1 MGVGLGKN
9 SPIVLQLS
17 RDNFE
22 GMIDRHGQWVRI
34 LNHNK
39 CNCVLDSGYPDPN
52 CPVCNGDGIYY
63 TFQRVRKLYMQ
74 NCPVS
79 PCENDRGIAEI
90 PDSVAGTVTA
100 VYVNG
105 NKLADADYSIYDN
118 RFIVSTKIH
127 KWDSVNVNTEKQT
140 ALIYRGVIQAS
151 DDHVLVFSNG
161 IETDFNF
168 IPVDIVSVKTIEDA
182 TTKDRI
188 TVKRFERNLIFTEDA
203 IEPGKEYSVELEY
216 IEPLKVV
223 IHSQES
229 NKVIRNFLE
238 KNGLDSAMSFS
249 ADLDVMRDDV
259 VTLLYA
265 SKIEQ
270 TVIPKGR
277 AIPEWFVAEIISV
290 RDKETEYRNGIDFR
304 LSGRNRIEWL
314 GENQPQDGVNL
325 SVKYKTHP
333 SYRVAGSFQ
342 HEIRSAENQLLP
354 RMVGLK
360 LISSGGDDAEGIQ
373 QPVESTTGMI
383 MSVDDAAREYFE
395 GMRD

>member
-1 MGVGLGKN
+1 
-9 SPIVLQLS
+9 
-17 RDNFE
+17 
-22 GMIDRHGQWVRI
+22 
-34 LNHNK
+34 
-39 CNCVLDSGYPDPN
+39 
-52 CPVCNGDGIYY
+52 
-63 TFQRVRKLYMQ
+63 MQ

-79 PCENDRGIAEI
+79 PCENDREIAEI
-90 PDSVAGTVTA
+90 PDSLVA
-100 VYVNG
+100 
-105 NKLADADYSIYDN
+105 
-118 RFIVSTKIH
+118 
-127 KWDSVNVNTEKQT
+127 
-140 ALIYRGVIQAS
+140 
-151 DDHVLVFSNG
+151 
-161 IETDFNF
+161 
-168 IPVDIVSVKTIEDA
+168 
-182 TTKDRI
+182 
-188 TVKRFERNLIFTEDA
+188 
-203 IEPGKEYSVELEY
+203 
-216 IEPLKVV
+216 KVV

-373 QPVESTTGMI
+373 QPVESTTGTI